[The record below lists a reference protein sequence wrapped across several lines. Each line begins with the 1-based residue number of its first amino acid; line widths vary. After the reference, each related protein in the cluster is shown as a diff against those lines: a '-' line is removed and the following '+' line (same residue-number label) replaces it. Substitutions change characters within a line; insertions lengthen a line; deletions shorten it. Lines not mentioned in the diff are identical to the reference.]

1 MPREPSVSTLI
12 LASSSPYRKLLLER
26 LQLPFTCRNPE
37 IDEQAFD
44 GESAVDLVT
53 RLAQEKALAVSAAYD
68 NGLVIGSDQVAE
80 LDDRIL
86 TKPGTH
92 ARAIAQLADISGRT
106 VTFHT
111 GLCVVNARSGT
122 LQCESVPFSV
132 TFRSLSDGEI
142 ERYLVKEQP
151 YDCAGSFRFEGLGI
165 SLLEKTAGE
174 DATALI
180 GLPLLRLSAMLR
192 AGGLAVP

>member
-1 MPREPSVSTLI
+1 MHREPSAGTLI

-26 LQLPFTCRNPE
+26 LQLPFTCQSPE
-37 IDEQAFD
+37 IDERAFG
-44 GESAVDLVT
+44 GESAGDLVT
-53 RLAQEKALAVSAAYD
+53 RLAREKALAVSAACST
-68 NGLVIGSDQVAE
+68 GLIIGSDQVAE
-80 LDDRIL
+80 LDERIL

-92 ARAIAQLADISGRT
+92 SQAVAQLTEISGHT

-111 GLCVVNARSGT
+111 GLCVLNAGSGS

-142 ERYLVKEQP
+142 ERYLLKEQP

-165 SLLEKTAGE
+165 SLLEKTVGE

-180 GLPLLRLSAMLR
+180 GLPLIRLSAMLR
-192 AGGLAVP
+192 AEGLQVP